1 MSTAMALGRR
11 TGFRSVVVV
20 TGHMT
25 DGPDRAEPRF
35 PESET
40 TRVGG
45 EVGAQLDEWSIGRDD
60 LLICGGARG
69 GDLLGAAAALDRGAT
84 VWVFLASPPDEF
96 EQSSVAGADP
106 KWVERFWSVL
116 QRAPSWTLEEAGV
129 EATDDDRF
137 AAVNAWM
144 LKEAAFHAEGGQL
157 RVLAV
162 WDGSGAGGTGGTAEV
177 VEAARQ
183 KGNSVAVID
192 PRPT

>member
-1 MSTAMALGRR
+1 MSTAMALDRL

-40 TRVGG
+40 GRIGDQI
-45 EVGAQLDEWSIGRDD
+45 GAPLDKWSISRGD

-69 GDLLGAAAALDRGAT
+69 GDLLGATAALDRGAT

-106 KWVERFWSVL
+106 TWVERFWSVL
-116 QRAPSWTLEEAGV
+116 QRAPSWTLQEAGV

-137 AAVNAWM
+137 AAVNEWM
-144 LKEAAFHAEGGQL
+144 LKDAAFHAEGGQL

-162 WDGSGAGGTGGTAEV
+162 WDGFGAGGTGGTADV

-183 KGNSVAVID
+183 KGHSVAVID
-192 PRPT
+192 PRPR